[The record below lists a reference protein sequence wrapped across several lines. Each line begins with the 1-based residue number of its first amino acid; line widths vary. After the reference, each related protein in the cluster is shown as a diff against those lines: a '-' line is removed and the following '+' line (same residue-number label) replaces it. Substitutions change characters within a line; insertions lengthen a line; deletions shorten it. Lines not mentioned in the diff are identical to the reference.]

1 MQVLSFAQHL
11 HLYSSQGPGQ
21 MGQHGSGRIQIFA
34 HAIWIENKKYFHRK
48 DIINCGLVN
57 HTSPM
62 TIWPIGFLLSSFSL
76 NFLLTSFVLNV
87 AVVSK
92 THFSLRSI
100 KHLLHNSGLLLHHY
114 YVDMFY
120 LNNFSF
126 CTLLSRSDENWECTY
141 FEDKCFM
148 MLINFAPY
156 EYFALASSAA
166 PASARCWKH
175 HILYFH
181 ITTRCSPSVHNF
193 NKMMQT
199 QHFSINPYPENTNSP
214 EFPKIQILL
223 NWSNPLFVIPAE
235 MRQCGGIS
243 GEWPSNIVFPPY

>member
-1 MQVLSFAQHL
+1 
-11 HLYSSQGPGQ
+11 
-21 MGQHGSGRIQIFA
+21 MGQGEFKYFA

-120 LNNFSF
+120 MNNFSF

-214 EFPKIQILL
+214 ELKQPLICHSGRDETVRGHQWRVAIQYRVPTLL
-223 NWSNPLFVIPAE
+223 KRRGGDGGRSPALLE
-235 MRQCGGIS
+235 IK
-243 GEWPSNIVFPPY
+243 

>member
-1 MQVLSFAQHL
+1 MIVILWIKIILGWVACSLLLWSLSWPSRQLKMRIEYFQIYGKDERNLKWDNLDQIKFNASAQL
-11 HLYSSQGPGQ
+11 RSTSTLIQQSGPGPDGS
-21 MGQHGSGRIQIFA
+21 MGQGEFKYFA

-114 YVDMFY
+114 YVDM
-120 LNNFSF
+120 L
-126 CTLLSRSDENWECTY
+126 
-141 FEDKCFM
+141 FEQF
-148 MLINFAPY
+148 L
-156 EYFALASSAA
+156 
-166 PASARCWKH
+166 
-175 HILYFH
+175 ILYSALPLRWELRMH
-181 ITTRCSPSVHNF
+181 IFR
-193 NKMMQT
+193 
-199 QHFSINPYPENTNSP
+199 
-214 EFPKIQILL
+214 
-223 NWSNPLFVIPAE
+223 
-235 MRQCGGIS
+235 G
-243 GEWPSNIVFPPY
+243 